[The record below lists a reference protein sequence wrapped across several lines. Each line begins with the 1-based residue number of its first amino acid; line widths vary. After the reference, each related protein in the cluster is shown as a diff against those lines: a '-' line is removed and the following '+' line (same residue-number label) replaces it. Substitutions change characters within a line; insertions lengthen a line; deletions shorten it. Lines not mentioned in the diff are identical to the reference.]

1 MSITDRYFAEMKGC
15 RGQLETE
22 FRVET
27 ALEIGY
33 VPMYLKSG
41 PIERPVLPVEDFS
54 HMNPKSSK
62 LSQQRI
68 RESWEKLTPEQRVEW
83 VKARRISAGKQKR
96 TDRKMRNG
104 QKL

>member
-1 MSITDRYFAEMKGC
+1 MTITEHYFAEMRGL

-22 FRVET
+22 FIT
-27 ALEIGY
+27 PTSLDIGY

-41 PIERPVLPVEDFS
+41 PIERPVLPVEDLS
-54 HMNPKSSK
+54 YMNPKSSK

-83 VKARRISAGKQKR
+83 VRARRSAGNQKR
-96 TDRKMRNG
+96 SNRQMRNG
-104 QKL
+104 QKK